1 MDWTTFWDS
10 ISVLQLVGWI
20 VGIIAV
26 LVFAYKAWPVLRGF
40 VKLVENLQSLPTFMN
55 DTTATLKAQDAQ
67 IGDIH
72 HEVKYNNGSSV
83 KDAIRR
89 VESGV
94 KGIYARLDSAD
105 QDRED
110 LRHDLEDTR
119 PLPRKRAPRTTK
131 KETP

>member
-26 LVFAYKAWPVLRGF
+26 LVFAYKAWPVLRAF
-40 VKLVENLQSLPTFMN
+40 VRLVENLQSLPTFMN

-110 LRHDLEDTR
+110 LRHDLEDTQ
-119 PLPRKRAPRTTK
+119 PPPRKRAPRTTK